1 MYKHKYLIGLLFVV
15 ILFFPFKVNGEELT
29 ERVTIFFQDGID
41 TEILKDPSIEIH
53 HIFAEYNAVS
63 VSIPASMKD
72 SLKAH
77 SSIRF
82 IERDPEVKTTS
93 QIMSWGYQ
101 SLAVQT
107 AAKSGFTGK
116 GVRIGILDTGVRL
129 DHPDLHLSGGVTF
142 VQGTSSPNDDN
153 GHGTHVAGIIAAQ
166 NNEIG
171 SVGVAPEAQ
180 IYAVKVLDR
189 NGEGNQSDVAAGINW
204 AMEQGL
210 DLINLSITSPSG
222 SFLLE
227 ETLQKA
233 YDRGILIV
241 AASGNYPSSY
251 NEQINV
257 LYPARYSTVIAV
269 GSVDEKQVR
278 SSFSYYGS
286 DLEFVAP
293 GEKIYSTMNGS
304 GNEAYGFSTGTSMA
318 APFVTGMAALYKQS
332 YPELSPSGIRTY
344 MQKSTLDLGSK
355 GKDDE
360 YGFGLVQPP
369 SNKEVSIFPD
379 VPVDSWYETEVNDM
393 FLNGIIS
400 GYRDG
405 NFYPNHTITRAEAM
419 AMIGRVKKFSGEKSI
434 TAFSDVP
441 YDHFASGYIR
451 RAVEEGIISGYPDKT
466 FKPGSQI
473 IRGDVAVILQQTFD
487 LPESSGPSFLDVD
500 AENRYY
506 NSVNSLAAFNITK
519 GHPDGTFKPYLNIT
533 RAEFSVLLSKTIAEW
548 SK

>member
-1 MYKHKYLIGLLFVV
+1 MYKHKYLLGLLFVV
-15 ILFFPFKVNGEELT
+15 ILLFPFKVNGEELT
-29 ERVTIFFQDGID
+29 ERVTIFFQDEID
-41 TEILKDPSIEIH
+41 TELLKDPSIEIH

-107 AAKSGFTGK
+107 AAQSGITGK

-129 DHPDLHLSGGVTF
+129 DHPDLQLSGGVSF
-142 VQGTSSPNDDN
+142 VQGITSPNDDN

-166 NNEIG
+166 NNGIG
-171 SVGVAPEAQ
+171 TVGIAPEAQ
-180 IYAVKVLDR
+180 VYAVKVLDR
-189 NGEGNQSDVAAGINW
+189 DGEGNQSDVVAGINW
-204 AMEQGL
+204 AMEQDL

-233 YDRGILIV
+233 YDQGMLIV

-269 GSVDEKQVR
+269 GSVNEKTVR
-278 SSFSYYGS
+278 SAFSYYGS
-286 DLEFVAP
+286 DLEFMAP

-304 GNEAYGFSTGTSMA
+304 GDEAYGFSTGTSMA
-318 APFVTGMAALYKQS
+318 APFVTGMAALYKQA
-332 YPELSPSGIRTY
+332 YPELNSSGIRTY
-344 MQKSTLDLGSK
+344 MQKSALDLGSK

-369 SNKEVSIFPD
+369 SNKDVNIFPD
-379 VPVDSWYETEVNDM
+379 VPKDSWYETEVND
-393 FLNGIIS
+393 
-400 GYRDG
+400 
-405 NFYPNHTITRAEAM
+405 
-419 AMIGRVKKFSGEKSI
+419 
-434 TAFSDVP
+434 
-441 YDHFASGYIR
+441 
-451 RAVEEGIISGYPDKT
+451 
-466 FKPGSQI
+466 
-473 IRGDVAVILQQTFD
+473 ILF
-487 LPESSGPSFLDVD
+487 
-500 AENRYY
+500 
-506 NSVNSLAAFNITK
+506 
-519 GHPDGTFKPYLNIT
+519 
-533 RAEFSVLLSKTIAEW
+533 EW
-548 SK
+548 HY